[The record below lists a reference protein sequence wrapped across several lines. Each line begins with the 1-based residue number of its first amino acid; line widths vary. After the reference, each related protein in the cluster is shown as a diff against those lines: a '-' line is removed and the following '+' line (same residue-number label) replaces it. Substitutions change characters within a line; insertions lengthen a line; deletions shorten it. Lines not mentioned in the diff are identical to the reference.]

1 VRETFPPTIAASLR
15 PDQEKALLATILA
28 SALSSSFLAGIPAAA
43 GAECAEGQFCGPSI
57 DEFFPEPVLF
67 LHTPFEM
74 NRILIIRMII
84 VVLLVLLFWVGTRN
98 LKVVPG
104 RPQVAFEFITG
115 FVRNS
120 IIIDTLGEKN
130 GRRFMPLLFTI
141 FFLTLGL
148 NITGVIPGLQIA
160 STGLIGMP
168 IIMAVVAYVVFVYAG
183 LKQHGIKYF
192 KNQLILPGVPLPL
205 VPFLA
210 LLEFLST
217 FILRPITLTLRLTMN
232 MVAGHMLLALCFL
245 ATQFFFVTV
254 LFNQGNL
261 IGILGIGT
269 FAFGIAFTLLEIFVA
284 ALQAY
289 VFTILTAIYIQFS
302 LADEH

>member
-1 VRETFPPTIAASLR
+1 
-15 PDQEKALLATILA
+15 
-28 SALSSSFLAGIPAAA
+28 
-43 GAECAEGQFCGPSI
+43 
-57 DEFFPEPVLF
+57 VLF
-67 LHTPFEM
+67 IGTPFEM
-74 NRILIIRMII
+74 NRILIIRMLI
-84 VVLLVLLFWVGTRN
+84 VVILVLIFWLGTRN
-98 LKVVPG
+98 LKVIPG
-104 RPQVAFEFITG
+104 RAQVAFEFITG

-148 NITGVIPGLQIA
+148 NLTGVIPGLQIA

-168 IIMAVVAYVVFVYAG
+168 IIMAVVAYVVFIYAG
-183 LKQHGIKYF
+183 LKQHGLKYF

-232 MVAGHMLLALCFL
+232 MVAGHMLLVLCFL
-245 ATQFFFVTV
+245 ATNFFFFTV
-254 LFNQGNL
+254 LGQQGNPL
-261 IGILGIGT
+261 GFLGIGT
-269 FAFGIAFTLLEIFVA
+269 FAFGIAFTLLELFVA

>member
-1 VRETFPPTIAASLR
+1 MTFPPTIAASSR
-15 PDQEKALLATILA
+15 PDQEKALLASILAPA
-28 SALSSSFLAGIPAAA
+28 SALFQTSVLFQTAVAS
-43 GAECAEGQFCGPSI
+43 ECPPGEFCGPSI

-67 LHTPFEM
+67 IGTPFEM
-74 NRILIIRMII
+74 NRILIIRMI
-84 VVLLVLLFWVGTRN
+84 VVALLVLLFWVGTRD
-98 LKVVPG
+98 LKVVPK
-104 RPQVAFEFITG
+104 RAQVAFEFITG

>member
-1 VRETFPPTIAASLR
+1 
-15 PDQEKALLATILA
+15 
-28 SALSSSFLAGIPAAA
+28 
-43 GAECAEGQFCGPSI
+43 
-57 DEFFPEPVLF
+57 VLF
-67 LHTPFEM
+67 IGTPFEM
-74 NRILIIRMII
+74 NRVLIIRML
-84 VVLLVLLFWVGTRN
+84 VVILLVLVFWLGTRR

-104 RPQVAFEFITG
+104 RAQVAFEFVTG
-115 FVRNS
+115 FVRDS
-120 IIIDTLGEKN
+120 IIISTLGEKN

-148 NITGVIPGLQIA
+148 NLTGIVPGLQIA

-168 IIMAVVAYVVFVYAG
+168 IIMAVVAYVVFIYAG
-183 LKQHGIKYF
+183 LRQHGVRYF
-192 KNQLILPGVPLPL
+192 KNQLILPGVPIFLT
-205 VPFLA
+205 PFLA

-232 MVAGHMLLALCFL
+232 MVAGHMLLVLCFL
-245 ATQFFFVTV
+245 ATHFFFFTV
-254 LFNQGNL
+254 LAEQGNI
-261 IGILGIGT
+261 IGLLGIGT
-269 FAFGIAFTLLEIFVA
+269 FAFGIAFTLLELFVA

>member
-1 VRETFPPTIAASLR
+1 
-15 PDQEKALLATILA
+15 
-28 SALSSSFLAGIPAAA
+28 
-43 GAECAEGQFCGPSI
+43 
-57 DEFFPEPVLF
+57 VLF
-67 LHTPFEM
+67 IGTPFEM
-74 NRILIIRMII
+74 NRILIIRML
-84 VVLLVLLFWVGTRN
+84 VVVILVLVFWLGTRN
-98 LKVVPG
+98 LKVVPK
-104 RPQVAFEFITG
+104 RAQVAFEFITG

-148 NITGVIPGLQIA
+148 NITGIIPGLQIA

-192 KNQLILPGVPLPL
+192 KNQLILPGVPIVL

-245 ATQFFFVTV
+245 ATHFFFITV
-254 LFNQGNL
+254 LVEQGNL
-261 IGILGIGT
+261 IGVLGIGT

>member
-1 VRETFPPTIAASLR
+1 
-15 PDQEKALLATILA
+15 
-28 SALSSSFLAGIPAAA
+28 
-43 GAECAEGQFCGPSI
+43 
-57 DEFFPEPVLF
+57 
-67 LHTPFEM
+67 M
-74 NRILIIRMII
+74 NRILIIRML
-84 VVLLVLLFWVGTRN
+84 VVLLLVLLFWLGTRN

-104 RPQVAFEFITG
+104 RAQVAFEFVTG

-120 IIIDTLGEKN
+120 VIIETLGEKN

-148 NITGVIPGLQIA
+148 NLTGIIPGLQIA

-183 LKQHGIKYF
+183 IKEHGFFRYF
-192 KNQLILPGVPLPL
+192 KNQLILPGVPVVL

-232 MVAGHMLLALCFL
+232 MVAGHMLLVLCFL
-245 ATQFFFVTV
+245 ATHFFFFTV
-254 LFNQGNL
+254 LADGNL
-261 IGILGIGT
+261 LGLLGVGT
-269 FAFGIAFTLLEIFVA
+269 FAFGIAFTLLELFVA

-302 LADEH
+302 VADEH